1 MVAMTALMVLF
12 LSVVSKDLV
21 CIERSLTCSSAE
33 RTWFRD
39 VPHPTRD
46 NMATVMIAIAITLKF
61 LEVVLWKTQALV
73 IVSGHRQR
81 QG

>member
-1 MVAMTALMVLF
+1 MTALSRVADQAEVKSLNPMKMVLF
-12 LSVVSKDLV
+12 A
-21 CIERSLTCSSAE
+21 LTA
-33 RTWFRD
+33 
-39 VPHPTRD
+39 HIK
-46 NMATVMIAIAITLKF
+46 ATVMIAIAITLKF